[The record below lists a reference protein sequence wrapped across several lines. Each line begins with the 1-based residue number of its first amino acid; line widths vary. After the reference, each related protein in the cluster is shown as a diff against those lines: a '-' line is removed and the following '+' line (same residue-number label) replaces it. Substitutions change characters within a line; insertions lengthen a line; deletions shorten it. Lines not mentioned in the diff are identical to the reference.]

1 MKLTYR
7 PEIDG
12 LRAIAVLAVIFYHA
26 QITFFGH
33 NFFNGGFIGVD
44 IFFVIS
50 GYLITSLILKELE
63 TTGKFSFIYFYERR
77 ARRLLPVLFL
87 VMLASLPVAWMYL
100 LPDAFI
106 DFSKSVLSSLVF
118 SSNIYFLY
126 DGLQYAT
133 ESALL
138 KPFLHTWSLSVEE
151 QFYITFP
158 FLLFLIFKFFKKYII
173 FILATGILLSLLFA
187 DFNSRAHPSLNFYVL
202 PTRAWEL
209 LAGAILANLELK
221 YGRISNKIFRQFF
234 SILGIFLILY
244 SIVTF
249 HDGMPHPSLHTLSP
263 IIGVMLVIW
272 FSNKDEIITKIL
284 SSKIFVGTGLISY
297 SLYLWHYPVM
307 AFDRIKDFSPSESD
321 KLQWIIL
328 TFILSLVSYFLVEK
342 PFRNKKKI
350 SKKTLFISIITIF
363 IFLSASNFYTFKTDG
378 FVSSAADILQK
389 EFKSVEPQNK
399 LRNLQGRICNGIPEI
414 KESCR
419 FNPNGKRKIF
429 FVGDSHFAAIMF
441 DVKQRVVDE
450 NYEFLTRT
458 TGGCLYLPNFIRKE
472 VNKNFVSNQCSLKY
486 QNELRDELLSNPNSI
501 TIIGSRLPVYL
512 TGTAFDN
519 KEGGIEI
526 HEGFKFEFK
535 HIKDEYDFRKGI
547 QVSIIELLENNNK
560 VILVYPIP
568 AVGWNVPN
576 KLFQDTPKRYIKEI
590 KKNFNE
596 NPITTSYKVY
606 KERTKESFEI
616 YNQIQHKN
624 IYRVYPHT
632 VFCNNKIKDRCVTHD
647 DKNIFYYDDDH
658 LSSAGSAM
666 VIDLI
671 MKQIKKIELELNQ

>member
-1 MKLTYR
+1 VKLAYR

-50 GYLITSLILKELE
+50 GYLITSLILNELE

-158 FLLFLIFKFFKKYII
+158 FLLFLIFKFFRKYII
-173 FILATGILLSLLFA
+173 FILVTGILLSFLFA
-187 DFNSRAHPSLNFYVL
+187 DFNSHSHPSLNFYVL

-221 YGRISNKIFRQFF
+221 YGRISNKVSRQFF

-263 IIGVMLVIW
+263 IIGVMFVIW
-272 FSNKDEIITKIL
+272 FSNNDEIITKIL

-307 AFDRIKDFSPSESD
+307 AFDRIKDFSPSEND

-328 TFILSLVSYFLVEK
+328 TVILSLISYFLVEK

-363 IFLSASNFYTFKTDG
+363 IFLSASNFYTIKTDG

-389 EFKSVEPQNK
+389 EFKNIEPQNK
-399 LRNLQGRICNGIPEI
+399 LKNLQGRICTGIPEI

-419 FNPNGKRKIF
+419 FNLNGKRKIF
-429 FVGDSHFAAIMF
+429 FVGDSHFAAIQF
-441 DVKQRVVDE
+441 DLKQRVVDE
-450 NYEFLTRT
+450 NYEFLPRT
-458 TGGCLYLPNFIRKE
+458 IGGCLYLPNFTRKE
-472 VNKNFVSNQCSLKY
+472 VNENFVSNQCSLKY

-519 KEGGIEI
+519 KEGGVEI
-526 HEGFKFEFK
+526 HESLKFEFE
-535 HIKDEYDFRKGI
+535 HIKHKYDFKKGI